1 MSAFDAGP
9 ALGAVSGGHLDGRQP
24 SNSTCMRSKSRA
36 SRLQRTS
43 RTTRSSS
50 MGEVILRFGDEVGF
64 EVVLILIMRS
74 WRV

>member
-1 MSAFDAGP
+1 
-9 ALGAVSGGHLDGRQP
+9 
-24 SNSTCMRSKSRA
+24 MRSKSRA

-50 MGEVILRFGDEVGF
+50 MGEVILRFGDEVAF
-64 EVVLILIMRS
+64 AVVLIIIIRR